1 MKKGLR
7 HHLILLS
14 VNLSCPALR
23 PDEEGIKTSVN
34 RSLPHLPRSP
44 ALRPD
49 EEGIKTELLRI
60 NPHQLQSGL
69 ET

>member
-7 HHLILLS
+7 PKDAGSLLNLI
-14 VNLSCPALR
+14 
-23 PDEEGIKTSVN
+23 
-34 RSLPHLPRSP
+34 SP

-49 EEGIKTELLRI
+49 EEGIKTQVGAGLLGR
-60 NPHQLQSGL
+60 PPSGL